1 MWTQKVIFLQLAK
14 SLKIIEQ
21 TMFNMNKKAKNKVK
35 EDLPQNSEEIL
46 DKDSINSQ
54 DGVGAEEGNLENAK
68 EQEEGAETEAADAVQ
83 VERDKYLR
91 LYSEFENFRR
101 RTTKERL
108 EMMQNASKDLMVE
121 LLPIVDDMER
131 ALKAMQKSGD
141 SAAVEGMELIFK
153 KMYGTLEKKGL
164 KPMNAQGEVFD
175 PEIHEAVTQFD
186 APTEDMKGK
195 VIDEL
200 EKGYFLNDKVI
211 RFAKVVV
218 GK

>member
-1 MWTQKVIFLQLAK
+1 
-14 SLKIIEQ
+14 
-21 TMFNMNKKAKNKVK
+21 MFNMNKKAKNKVK
-35 EDLPQNSEEIL
+35 EDLSQNSEEIQ
-46 DKDSINSQ
+46 DKDTVGSQ
-54 DGVGAEEGNLENAK
+54 EEVSTEEGNIENAN
-68 EQEEGAETEAADAVQ
+68 QPEEATEMDAADAVQ

-108 EMMQNASKDLMVE
+108 EWMQNASKDLMVE

-153 KMYGTLEKKGL
+153 KLYGTLEKKGL
-164 KPMNAQGEVFD
+164 KPMNAKGEVFD

-195 VIDEL
+195 VIYEL

>member
-1 MWTQKVIFLQLAK
+1 
-14 SLKIIEQ
+14 
-21 TMFNMNKKAKNKVK
+21 MFNMNKKAKNKVK
-35 EDLPQNSEEIL
+35 EDLTQNSEEIQ
-46 DKDSINSQ
+46 DKDTVSSQ
-54 DGVGAEEGNLENAK
+54 DEVITEEGNLENAN
-68 EQEEGAETEAADAVQ
+68 QTEEGAEIDAADAVQ
-83 VERDKYLR
+83 VEREKYLR

-108 EMMQNASKDLMVE
+108 EWMQNASKDLMVE

-153 KMYGTLEKKGL
+153 KLYGTLEKKGL

>member
-1 MWTQKVIFLQLAK
+1 
-14 SLKIIEQ
+14 
-21 TMFNMNKKAKNKVK
+21 MFNMNKKAKNKVK
-35 EDLPQNSEEIL
+35 DE
-46 DKDSINSQ
+46 
-54 DGVGAEEGNLENAK
+54 NLENSTENQ
-68 EQEEGAETEAADAVQ
+68 EQNQEGHVENQSAETEVETTPDENEEQVDPVQ
-83 VERDKYLR
+83 AEREKYLR

-108 EMMQNASKDLMVE
+108 EWMQNASKDLMVE
-121 LLPIVDDMER
+121 LLPVVDDMER
-131 ALKAMQKSGD
+131 ALKSMQQAGEGK
-141 SAAVEGMELIFK
+141 AAEGMELIYK
-153 KMYGTLEKKGL
+153 KLYGTLEKKGL
-164 KPMNAQGEVFD
+164 KPMNAQGEAFD

>member
-1 MWTQKVIFLQLAK
+1 
-14 SLKIIEQ
+14 
-21 TMFNMNKKAKNKVK
+21 MFNMNKKAKNKVK
-35 EDLPQNSEEIL
+35 EDLSQNSEEIQ
-46 DKDSINSQ
+46 DKDTVSSQ
-54 DGVGAEEGNLENAK
+54 EEVSTEEGNLENAN
-68 EQEEGAETEAADAVQ
+68 EAVEGAEIDAADAVQ
-83 VERDKYLR
+83 VEREKYLR

-108 EMMQNASKDLMVE
+108 EWMQNASKDLMVE

-153 KMYGTLEKKGL
+153 KLYGTLEKKGL

>member
-1 MWTQKVIFLQLAK
+1 
-14 SLKIIEQ
+14 
-21 TMFNMNKKAKNKVK
+21 MFNMNKKAKNKVK
-35 EDLPQNSEEIL
+35 EDLSQNSEEIQ
-46 DKDSINSQ
+46 DKDTVSSQ
-54 DGVGAEEGNLENAK
+54 DEVSTEEGNLENAN
-68 EQEEGAETEAADAVQ
+68 QPEEVAEIDAADAVQ
-83 VERDKYLR
+83 VEREKYLR

-108 EMMQNASKDLMVE
+108 EWMQNASKDLMVE

-153 KMYGTLEKKGL
+153 KLYGTLEKKGL

>member
-1 MWTQKVIFLQLAK
+1 
-14 SLKIIEQ
+14 
-21 TMFNMNKKAKNKVK
+21 MFNMNKKAKNKVK
-35 EDLPQNSEEIL
+35 EDLSQNSEEIQ
-46 DKDSINSQ
+46 DKDTVGSQ
-54 DGVGAEEGNLENAK
+54 EEVSTEEGNIENAN
-68 EQEEGAETEAADAVQ
+68 QPEEDTEMDAADAVQ

-108 EMMQNASKDLMVE
+108 EWMQNASKDLMVE

-153 KMYGTLEKKGL
+153 KLYGTLEKKGL

>member
-1 MWTQKVIFLQLAK
+1 
-14 SLKIIEQ
+14 
-21 TMFNMNKKAKNKVK
+21 MFNMNKKAKNKVK
-35 EDLPQNSEEIL
+35 DE
-46 DKDSINSQ
+46 
-54 DGVGAEEGNLENAK
+54 NLENSIENQ
-68 EQEEGAETEAADAVQ
+68 EQHQEGHVENESAEIEVESNNEENEAQVDPVQAERE
-83 VERDKYLR
+83 KYLR

-108 EMMQNASKDLMVE
+108 EWMQNASKDLMVE
-121 LLPIVDDMER
+121 LLPVVDDMER
-131 ALKAMQKSGD
+131 ALKSMQQAGEGK
-141 SAAVEGMELIFK
+141 AAEGMELIYK
-153 KMYGTLEKKGL
+153 KLYGTLEKKGL
-164 KPMNAQGEVFD
+164 KPMNAQGEAFD

>member
-1 MWTQKVIFLQLAK
+1 
-14 SLKIIEQ
+14 
-21 TMFNMNKKAKNKVK
+21 MFNMNKKAKNKVK
-35 EDLPQNSEEIL
+35 EDLSQNSEEIQ
-46 DKDSINSQ
+46 DKDTVSSQ
-54 DGVGAEEGNLENAK
+54 DEVSTEEGNLENAN
-68 EQEEGAETEAADAVQ
+68 QPEEGAEIDAADAVQ
-83 VERDKYLR
+83 VEREKYLR

-108 EMMQNASKDLMVE
+108 EWMQNASKDLMVE

-153 KMYGTLEKKGL
+153 KLYGTLEKKGL
-164 KPMNAQGEVFD
+164 KPMNAKGEVFD

>member
-1 MWTQKVIFLQLAK
+1 
-14 SLKIIEQ
+14 
-21 TMFNMNKKAKNKVK
+21 MFNMNKKAKNKVK
-35 EDLPQNSEEIL
+35 EDLSQNSEEIQ
-46 DKDSINSQ
+46 DKDTVGSQ
-54 DGVGAEEGNLENAK
+54 EDVSAEEGNLENAN
-68 EQEEGAETEAADAVQ
+68 QTEEAAEMDAADAVQ

-153 KMYGTLEKKGL
+153 KLYGTLEKKGL